1 MEYKN
6 ILVCSV
12 PCWNKKSGSDTM
24 STLLTGYP
32 KDKLANLY
40 IREDF
45 PDSDVCE
52 KYFRISENAVI
63 KSILK
68 PGIKTGKQIYLTKA
82 TTDDNTKNAEITNQR
97 YQKHSGLKR
106 HLLLC
111 VRETLWFLGKWKSP
125 ELEKFIDD
133 FKPDVVFFAMEGYI
147 HFNRINRYILKKTG
161 AKGIG
166 YFWDDN
172 FTYKQNNKFLSL
184 IYRFF
189 QRRSLKKLAKECD
202 TFFAITPKTK
212 EEADKEFN
220 INCTLLTKP
229 IDFTGKTFSQYA
241 PKSPIKMVY
250 TGKLIIGR
258 DETIRIIGQALDKIN
273 ENGEKIELDVY
284 TTTKIS
290 SPESFG
296 DSINLKG
303 TVPQTEVPT
312 IQNSAD
318 ILLFAEAISGAK
330 SKTSRLSFST
340 KITDYFGSGKCILAV
355 GRPDVAPMEYLKE
368 NDAALCAYDFD
379 SIYNSLNKL
388 CESPELI
395 NQYAEKAYQT
405 GYTNH
410 NKKDIQKTL
419 FEAFSR

>member
-24 STLLTGYP
+24 SSLLTGYS
-32 KDKLANLY
+32 KEKLANLY

-63 KSILK
+63 KSIFK
-68 PGIKTGKQIYLTKA
+68 PGIKTGKQIYLTET
-82 TTDDNTKNAEITNQR
+82 TTDDNTQNAEITNQR
-97 YQKHSGLKR
+97 YQKHSGIKR
-106 HLLLC
+106 HLLLFA
-111 VRETLWFLGKWKSP
+111 REILWFLGKWKSP

-172 FTYKQNNKFLSL
+172 FTYKQNNKILSL
-184 IYRFF
+184 FYRFF

-202 TFFAITPKTK
+202 SFFAITPKTK
-212 EEADKEFN
+212 EEADETFN
-220 INCTLLTKP
+220 INCTVLTKP
-229 IDFTGKTFSQYA
+229 IDFSNNAFTPYT
-241 PKSPIKMVY
+241 PKKPIKMVY

-258 DETIRIIGQALDKIN
+258 DETIRLIGQALDKIN
-273 ENGEKIELDVY
+273 ETGKKIELDVY

-296 DSINLKG
+296 KSINLKG
-303 TVPQTEVPT
+303 AVPQTEIPA
-312 IQNSAD
+312 IQKDAD
-318 ILLFAEAISGAK
+318 ILLFAEAINGPK

-340 KITDYFGSGKCILAV
+340 KITDYFGSGKCIFAV

-368 NDAALCAYDFD
+368 NDAALCAYDSD
-379 SIYNSLNKL
+379 SIYDSINKL
-388 CESPELI
+388 CENPELI
-395 NQYAEKAYQT
+395 NQYAQKAYQT